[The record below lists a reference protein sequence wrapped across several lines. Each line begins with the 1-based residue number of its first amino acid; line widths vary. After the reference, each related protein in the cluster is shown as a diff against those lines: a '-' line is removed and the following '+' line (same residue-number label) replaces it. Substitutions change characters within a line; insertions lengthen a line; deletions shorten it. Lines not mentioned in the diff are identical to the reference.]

1 MSNTKTY
8 TRNQLIEGMLRYNQ
22 AYIND
27 PSDYSEEPMPTREY
41 AEAQVDELIK
51 HTENEQ

>member
-8 TRNQLIEGMLRYNQ
+8 TREQLIDGMMRYNK
-22 AYIND
+22 AYID
-27 PSDYSEEPMPTREY
+27 TPSDYTEEPKPTREY
-41 AEAQVDELIK
+41 AEAQVDELLK

>member
-8 TRNQLIEGMLRYNQ
+8 TREQLVDGMLRYNQ
-22 AYIND
+22 AYIKT
-27 PSDYSEEPMPTREY
+27 PSDYTEEPQSTREY

-51 HTENEQ
+51 HTEYGK